1 MTLFIVTILPDLHT
15 LKLGLFM
22 LYISL
27 RILKKMRRFFIF
39 GHNKTMKK
47 IIISLAAFIT
57 IATGVAM
64 PASAQHCDVQR
75 GDSMWRIAK
84 RYKVPFAKVL
94 ILNKHFHNPHMI
106 HPKDEVEL
114 PDGSAGTSTQD
125 PATGDSAGTGS
136 EGRQAEMTQ
145 AEAILKLVNQE
156 RSKAG
161 VPALTLSDQL
171 TNIAYIKAKD
181 MADKN
186 YFSHESPTYGSPFDM
201 LKKFG
206 VSYTAAG
213 ENIAAGQK
221 TAEEVMNSWMNSSGH
236 KANILNKNY
245 TQLGVGFYRG
255 GQYGT
260 EWVQL
265 FTRP

>member
-1 MTLFIVTILPDLHT
+1 MNMKRLLFST
-15 LKLGLFM
+15 
-22 LYISL
+22 
-27 RILKKMRRFFIF
+27 
-39 GHNKTMKK
+39 
-47 IIISLAAFIT
+47 AAFIVF
-57 IATGVAM
+57 ATGLAI

-84 RYKVPFAKVL
+84 RYNVPFGKML
-94 ILNKHFHNPHMI
+94 ILNKHFKNPHLI

-114 PDGSAGTSTQD
+114 PDGSQGTSTD
-125 PATGDSAGTGS
+125 SGNNAGDSAENGS
-136 EGRQAEMTQ
+136 EGRQAESTQ
-145 AEAILKLVNQE
+145 AEAILKLLNQE

-161 VPALTLSDQL
+161 VPALKLSDKL
-171 TNIAYIKAKD
+171 TNIAYTKAKD

-201 LKKFG
+201 LKQFG
-206 VSYTAAG
+206 VSYSYAG

-236 KANILNKNY
+236 RQNILNKNY
-245 TQLGVGFYRG
+245 TELGVGFYRG

-265 FTRP
+265 FIKP

>member
-1 MTLFIVTILPDLHT
+1 MSSVQNKNMKKTLF
-15 LKLGLFM
+15 F
-22 LYISL
+22 
-27 RILKKMRRFFIF
+27 
-39 GHNKTMKK
+39 
-47 IIISLAAFIT
+47 LAAFSIL
-57 IATGVAM
+57 ATGTAI

-75 GDSMWRIAK
+75 GDSMWKIAK
-84 RYKVPFAKVL
+84 RYNVL
-94 ILNKHFHNPHMI
+94 FHDVLELNKHFKNPHMI

-114 PDGSAGTSTQD
+114 PDGSTGTSTDQSS
-125 PATGDSAGTGS
+125 AGDSASSGS
-136 EGRQAEMTQ
+136 DGRQAEMTQ

-156 RSKAG
+156 RQKAG
-161 VPALTLSDQL
+161 VPALKLSTKL
-171 TNIAYIKAKD
+171 TEVANTKAKD

-201 LKKFG
+201 LKQFG
-206 VSYTAAG
+206 VSFSYAG

-236 KANILNKNY
+236 RQNILNKNY
-245 TQLGVGFYRG
+245 TELGVGFYRG

-265 FTRP
+265 FIRP

>member
-1 MTLFIVTILPDLHT
+1 MDQIIHAVWIFLVQTAQKCAVFFVQIAHNKIMKKTLFFLLSMSILAN
-15 LKLGLFM
+15 GL
-22 LYISL
+22 
-27 RILKKMRRFFIF
+27 
-39 GHNKTMKK
+39 
-47 IIISLAAFIT
+47 
-57 IATGVAM
+57 AM

-84 RYKVPFAKVL
+84 RYNVHFHDVL
-94 ILNKHFHNPHMI
+94 NMNKHFKNPHLI

-114 PDGSAGTSTQD
+114 PDGSTGTSTDQ
-125 PATGDSAGTGS
+125 SGTGESDAQKS
-136 EGRQAEMTQ
+136 ESTTAEMTQ
-145 AEAILKLVNQE
+145 AEAVLKLVNQE

-161 VPALTLSDQL
+161 LQPLTLTQKL
-171 TNIAYIKAKD
+171 TDIANTKAKD
-181 MADKN
+181 MADKG

-206 VSYTAAG
+206 VSFSYAG

-245 TQLGVGFYRG
+245 TQIGVGFYRG

-265 FTRP
+265 FIKP